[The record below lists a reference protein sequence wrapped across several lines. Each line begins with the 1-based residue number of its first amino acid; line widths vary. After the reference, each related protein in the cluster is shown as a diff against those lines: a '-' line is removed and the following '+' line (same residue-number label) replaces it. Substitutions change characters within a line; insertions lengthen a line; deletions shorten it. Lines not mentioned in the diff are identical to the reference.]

1 MENQFLEE
9 LQRARN
15 LVVSLSKEVDVKN
28 EKLFGMERKFD
39 ETFSTMMM
47 DRSRLQQVQ
56 RAYDQGILYFTN
68 SKFVSNSIC
77 FKVTYPHYA
86 CLALCILT
94 SECVEYML
102 SRFLDA
108 CVASLMTYL
117 YYLSHIRMG
126 LKLLTC

>member
-1 MENQFLEE
+1 MENRLLEE

-47 DRSRLQQVQ
+47 ERSRLQQVQ

-77 FKVTYPHYA
+77 FKVTYCY
-86 CLALCILT
+86 LTALCMFSTLH
-94 SECVEYML
+94 S
-102 SRFLDA
+102 D
-108 CVASLMTYL
+108 
-117 YYLSHIRMG
+117 
-126 LKLLTC
+126 K